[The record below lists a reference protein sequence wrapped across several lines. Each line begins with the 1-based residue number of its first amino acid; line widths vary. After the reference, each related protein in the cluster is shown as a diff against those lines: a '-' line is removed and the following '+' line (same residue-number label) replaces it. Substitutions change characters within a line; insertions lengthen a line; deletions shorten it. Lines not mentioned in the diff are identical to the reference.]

1 MQFLGYILSY
11 FLSGILLVQLFL
23 YYLSFH
29 RTDPRQIIITVFA
42 VFFVE
47 FLSTVFATMIV
58 IMALIVDG
66 FISYSIFLWGF
77 KIVALLS
84 GLAAFMVHAFYCWRI
99 RILGGHWGIIVVVI
113 IISTYQCVMV
123 SISGFGVLENGT
135 GILGAGTQTITDP
148 KLLFI
153 NVSWLA
159 GTSICDIIIAT
170 TILHLQHMI
179 IKKHCTT
186 DQLMGRVER
195 VMSIAIDSGMITA
208 IGAAMELL
216 FFLVWR
222 NSLIHFI
229 LFFTLPKLYA
239 NCLMATLNAR
249 LAVPGRGFR
258 ESAMYR
264 ARESLAIDDAF
275 FDKLPTHSQEAYTN
289 FVSGIDA
296 KIQAANN
303 GGPTLDIKRR
313 SMSTL
318 ASSLNSETYCVH
330 LEAPTRRNSILDL
343 RTTHVNQ
350 DHGNPLLEPARD
362 HAQTTA
368 EFSEIAP
375 ASTLLLPTTVTENN
389 SPGRI
394 STDPPNNTSRR
405 HTIMN
410 FHSTTPAVSG
420 RDIHVQGELE
430 APGTRLVHS
439 KSDPNLSATNNDH
452 APSKPADKQ
461 NFSIVSDESHMKSI
475 DSAESEETKFL
486 LKRISIEPFY
496 GPFPSR
502 LEPLRRPE
510 AALQFEV

>member
-1 MQFLGYILSY
+1 
-11 FLSGILLVQLFL
+11 
-23 YYLSFH
+23 
-29 RTDPRQIIITVFA
+29 
-42 VFFVE
+42 
-47 FLSTVFATMIV
+47 
-58 IMALIVDG
+58 MALIVDG

-123 SISGFGVLENGT
+123 SLSGFGVLENGI

-148 KLLFI
+148 NLLFI

-186 DQLMGRVER
+186 DQLVGRVEK

-208 IGAAMELL
+208 IGAAVELL

-229 LFFTLPKLYA
+229 LFFTLPKLQV
-239 NCLMATLNAR
+239 NELHPTLNAR
-249 LAVPGRGFR
+249 LAVPGRVFR

-264 ARESLAIDDAF
+264 ARDSLVITDAF
-275 FDKLPTHSQEAYTN
+275 FDKLPLHSQKPYTN

-303 GGPTLDIKRR
+303 ENPISDIKRR
-313 SMSTL
+313 SMSIL
-318 ASSLNSETYCVH
+318 SSSLNSETYCVH
-330 LEAPTRRNSILDL
+330 LEAPNRRNSILDL
-343 RTTHVNQ
+343 RSIHNHHA
-350 DHGNPLLEPARD
+350 HGNPLLEPVPQD
-362 HAQTTA
+362 HAPQTMA
-368 EFSEIAP
+368 EISEIVP
-375 ASTLLLPTTVTENN
+375 DLTLLLPTTLTENI
-389 SPGRI
+389 SPGQI
-394 STDPPNNTSRR
+394 STDPLNNMSRR

-410 FHSTTPAVSG
+410 LDSTTPAVSG
-420 RDIHVQGELE
+420 RDIHIQNHSELE
-430 APGTRLVHS
+430 APGTRLVHFRS
-439 KSDPNLSATNNDH
+439 SPNLSATNNDQ

-461 NFSIVSDESHMKSI
+461 SINIVSDDSHMNSI
-475 DSAESEETKFL
+475 DSAEGEENKFL
-486 LKRISIEPFY
+486 LKRISMVPFY
-496 GPFPSR
+496 VSFPSKM
-502 LEPLRRPE
+502 EPLRRPE
-510 AALQFEV
+510 AALKFES

>member
-1 MQFLGYILSY
+1 MDDASGGGNDTSISPDEFSALTDVPVFLGYILSY

-29 RTDPRQIIITVFA
+29 RTDPRQIIITGKYRESMILLTTIINALPYAVFA

-123 SISGFGVLENGT
+123 SISGFGVLENGI
-135 GILGAGTQTITDP
+135 GILGAGTETITDP

-229 LFFTLPKLYA
+229 LYA
-239 NCLMATLNAR
+239 NCLLATLNAR

-343 RTTHVNQ
+343 RSTHVHH
-350 DHGNPLLEPARD
+350 DHGNPLLEPTRD

-375 ASTLLLPTTVTENN
+375 ASTLLL
-389 SPGRI
+389 
-394 STDPPNNTSRR
+394 
-405 HTIMN
+405 
-410 FHSTTPAVSG
+410 VSG
-420 RDIHVQGELE
+420 GFSLLR
-430 APGTRLVHS
+430 
-439 KSDPNLSATNNDH
+439 AT
-452 APSKPADKQ
+452 
-461 NFSIVSDESHMKSI
+461 
-475 DSAESEETKFL
+475 
-486 LKRISIEPFY
+486 
-496 GPFPSR
+496 
-502 LEPLRRPE
+502 LEPDGCLSPQR
-510 AALQFEV
+510 

>member
-1 MQFLGYILSY
+1 MDDASGGGNDTSISPDEFSALTDVPVFLGYILSY
-11 FLSGILLVQLFL
+11 FLSGILLVQLL
-23 YYLSFH
+23 
-29 RTDPRQIIITVFA
+29 FA

-229 LFFTLPKLYA
+229 LYA
-239 NCLMATLNAR
+239 NCLVATLNAR

-343 RTTHVNQ
+343 RSTHVNQ

-375 ASTLLLPTTVTENN
+375 ASTLLL
-389 SPGRI
+389 
-394 STDPPNNTSRR
+394 
-405 HTIMN
+405 
-410 FHSTTPAVSG
+410 
-420 RDIHVQGELE
+420 
-430 APGTRLVHS
+430 
-439 KSDPNLSATNNDH
+439 
-452 APSKPADKQ
+452 KPDKQ
-461 NFSIVSDESHMKSI
+461 SFSIVSDESHMKSI

-510 AALQFEV
+510 AALRFEF